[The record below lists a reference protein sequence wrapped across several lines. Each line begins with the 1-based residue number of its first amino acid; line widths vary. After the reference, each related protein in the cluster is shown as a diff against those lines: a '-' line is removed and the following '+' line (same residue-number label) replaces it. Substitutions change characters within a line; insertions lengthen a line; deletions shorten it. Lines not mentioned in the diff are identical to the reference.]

1 MWLVYGLIL
10 SLSAV
15 IITNIFNV
23 VLVCI
28 LYAKMK
34 YGKSNIPK
42 DTKNWPATA
51 AKYN

>member
-1 MWLVYGLIL
+1 MMWLVYGLIL

-28 LYAKMK
+28 ILYAKMK

-42 DTKNWPATA
+42 DTKKTDAMIR
-51 AKYN
+51 